1 MGHDGGGYSAVEY
14 ETEVLELDLMG
25 QADVLHK
32 GINGLRRQVKRMNF
46 RFGLSIYEQSLSK

>member
-25 QADVLHK
+25 QADVLH
-32 GINGLRRQVKRMNF
+32 
-46 RFGLSIYEQSLSK
+46 